1 MGGEGVTVY
10 KAKKAAGKIGLYV
23 LVLVVVLPVLFP
35 LYFVFISSLKNMSQV
50 YIMPPQLFG
59 FTPIWDHY
67 KYIFETQHY
76 DAYMVNSAVVAF
88 ASTAISLILGVPAS
102 YSIARFHMRKTS
114 TSILVA
120 RLLPSISFLLPY
132 YFLFSKLKMI
142 DTYSVLILSHIVLSL
157 PLIVWIMS
165 SFIAD
170 IPKEL
175 DEAAI
180 VDGCTRQRCFWNVI
194 LPVSLPGL
202 VTCATLSFLGSW
214 NNFQFALIL
223 SGEKTRTL
231 PVSLQYFVSGADIRW
246 GRMLA
251 ATIVVIVP
259 AIILTMALQK
269 YIIKGMTAGAVK
281 G

>member
-1 MGGEGVTVY
+1 
-10 KAKKAAGKIGLYV
+10 
-23 LVLVVVLPVLFP
+23 
-35 LYFVFISSLKNMSQV
+35 
-50 YIMPPQLFG
+50 
-59 FTPIWDHY
+59 
-67 KYIFETQHY
+67 
-76 DAYMVNSAVVAF
+76 MVNSAIVAF